1 MGQVILEI
9 PQNVNRTFRI
19 ESEKRAAE
27 ILEQLED
34 NSEDKIKQATA
45 SGAIKLPTRKRTKKI
60 SNDVLG
66 IWADRE
72 ELGNEKESGVVPPR
86 RNNLREDGEK
96 VSGIWSAR
104 PESAQEIARQI
115 RERNR
120 KVT

>member
-27 ILEQLED
+27 ILEQLE
-34 NSEDKIKQATA
+34 NSDERLSKFERGVA
-45 SGAIKLPTRKRTKKI
+45 SGAIQLPTHHNRREAG
-60 SNDVLG
+60 DEVLG

-72 ELGNEKESGVVPPR
+72 ESG
-86 RNNLREDGEK
+86 
-96 VSGIWSAR
+96 
-104 PESAQEIARQI
+104 QEIARKI
-115 RERNR
+115 REGNR